1 MLNYSVIFQFDT
13 FIIEFV
19 DFYAGLYEASIPWVI
34 MVHAT
39 ERDEVGVLLLT
50 EHLYKLRS
58 ACAFALVQGRKE
70 TLELVTE
77 GIQRFDV
84 NAVFSLTSVGHQ
96 KLDSQLVPIG
106 PYHFLDTVRIG
117 FDESFYFH

>member
-1 MLNYSVIFQFDT
+1 MDNST
-13 FIIEFV
+13 
-19 DFYAGLYEASIPWVI
+19 A
-34 MVHAT
+34 
-39 ERDEVGVLLLT
+39 RDETGVLLLA
-50 EHLYKLRS
+50 EELYKLNS
-58 ACAFALVQGRKE
+58 ACAFALVQGG
-70 TLELVTE
+70 TVALELVTE